1 MDEIER
7 ALALSQLIESD
18 LLTRKD
24 VWPYTEDESAIV
36 RKNSSLCVKKSL
48 LMNGKENVI
57 GMPSL
62 LRMKVEFVH
71 CMHSDCY
78 RMPKKRSVT
87 NGFRM
92 HVTTTGLL
100 GGA

>member
-36 RKNSSLCVKKSL
+36 RKIAVYALKKPVNERERKRYWDAISTENEGGVRALYAFGL
-48 LMNGKENVI
+48 LQDAK
-57 GMPSL
+57 
-62 LRMKVEFVH
+62 
-71 CMHSDCY
+71 
-78 RMPKKRSVT
+78 KKRSVT